1 MTLEMRHHWSP
12 PVHCAVVVLVY
23 LLARCPHVDLLR
35 CTGCHRPRGGAWWQ
49 LGVLWCPVLRRR
61 RRSEMRAS
69 RPCMHVCVSSGQLLV
84 DSPLASTTTHGACVR
99 VVCGGV
105 PQGADIAHILCAE
118 EAAIPIKSFS
128 PEVIVH
134 PVLKTGEYG

>member
-1 MTLEMRHHWSP
+1 MLGGSLEYCGAPFYAAAAALKCVRRAPACMY
-12 PVHCAVVVLVY
+12 AY
-23 LLARCPHVDLLR
+23 LRACCLSIPLWLR
-35 CTGCHRPRGGAWWQ
+35 Q
-49 LGVLWCPVLRRR
+49 
-61 RRSEMRAS
+61 
-69 RPCMHVCVSSGQLLV
+69 
-84 DSPLASTTTHGACVR
+84 PLTACVR
-99 VVCGGV
+99 VACGGV